1 MSSRTRTLY
10 IGVTNDLMRRLDEHQ
25 SGAFEG
31 FTTKYKI
38 YRLVYFE
45 QHDDVGMA
53 IAREKQ
59 LKSWRREKK
68 LALIR
73 NLIRIGLISVSNC
86 GVARRNR
93 FALIPRLRQ
102 PPLGMTN

>member
-1 MSSRTRTLY
+1 MRNYFIYIMSSRTRTLY
-10 IGVTNDLMRRLDEHQ
+10 IGVTNDLMRRLDGHQ
-25 SGAFEG
+25 SGEFEG

-53 IAREKQ
+53 IAREEQ
-59 LKSWRREKK
+59 LKNWRREKK

-73 NLIRIGLISVSNC
+73 NYNPGWPDLSLE
-86 GVARRNR
+86 
-93 FALIPRLRQ
+93 LR
-102 PPLGMTN
+102 PG